1 MALKKIGGLIIR
13 VNSMDNYEVVIRI
26 EDGVI
31 EEIFERKI
39 NKYLY

>member
-13 VNSMDNYEVVIRI
+13 VNTMDNYEVVIRI

-31 EEIFERKI
+31 EEIFGEEDK
-39 NKYLY
+39 